1 MTSPLDAT
9 DLRVRLGGESVLAGV
24 SASVERGEFVG
35 LVGPNGAGKTTLL
48 HTLNG
53 THSPDAGTVRV
64 DGQPVGAQSSREVAR
79 QVATVPQETTLSFA
93 FSVADVVEMG
103 RTPYVSRFG
112 TTTPEDHEAV
122 ERAMA
127 AAEVAAFADRSV
139 QSLSGG
145 ERQRVLLARAL
156 AQETETL
163 LLDEPTASLD
173 INHQVRTLELVAD
186 AVADGRAVVAAIH
199 DLDLAARYCD
209 RLLLLADG
217 AIRAAGDPASVLAS
231 DALQTAFGVP
241 TELSEDPTTGTP
253 RVTAVTGDS
262 PSSSDEEQTT
272 VDGE

>member
-1 MTSPLDAT
+1 MTNVLDAT
-9 DLRVRLGGESVLAGV
+9 DLRVQLGGESVLGGV
-24 SASVERGEFVG
+24 SLSVGRGEFVG

-53 THSPDAGTVRV
+53 TRSPDAGTVRV
-64 DGQPVGAQSSREVAR
+64 DGEPVGTQSSREVAR
-79 QVATVPQETTLSFA
+79 QIATVPQETTLSFS

-112 TTTPEDHEAV
+112 TTTPADHEAV

-127 AAEVAAFADRSV
+127 AAEVAEFADRSV

-217 AIRAAGDPASVLAS
+217 GIRAAGEPASVLAS

-253 RVTAVTGDS
+253 RVTAVT
-262 PSSSDEEQTT
+262 
-272 VDGE
+272 DGESTPSEDGPAPDAE

>member
-1 MTSPLDAT
+1 MTNVLDAT
-9 DLRVRLGGESVLAGV
+9 DLWVQLGGESVLGGV
-24 SASVERGEFVG
+24 SLSVERGEFVG

-53 THSPDAGTVRV
+53 TRPPDDGTVRV
-64 DGQPVGAQSSREVAR
+64 DGEPVGAQSSREVAR
-79 QVATVPQETTLSFA
+79 QIATVPQETTLSFS

-112 TTTPEDHEAV
+112 TTTPADHEAV
-122 ERAMA
+122 KRAMA
-127 AAEVAAFADRSV
+127 AAEVAEFADRSV

-217 AIRAAGDPASVLAS
+217 GIRAAGEPASVLAS

-253 RVTAVTGDS
+253 RVTAVTDRES
-262 PSSSDEEQTT
+262 TPSE
-272 VDGE
+272 DGPAPDAE